1 MDKSESKEIIADK
14 NLSQVCFTDK
24 SEPERV
30 IANKSSTEE
39 RESERIHKSINK
51 NEVKYAIGETEYEEP
66 LITDNPVINESSY
79 FNLSEC
85 GKNFLNNIDATYE
98 WMCMATLKGKYY
110 SDICNTLTGY
120 NDRKNTPL
128 SNANIR

>member
-51 NEVKYAIGETEYEEP
+51 NEVKDSIYDTEDEEP
-66 LITDNPVINESSY
+66 SVTDNPFINETGCLNYSSVA
-79 FNLSEC
+79 
-85 GKNFLNNIDATYE
+85 KNY
-98 WMCMATLKGKYY
+98 
-110 SDICNTLTGY
+110 
-120 NDRKNTPL
+120 
-128 SNANIR
+128 